1 MPNVIHN
8 IIRLFA
14 DDSKLIGIIKNIKDR
29 EHLQEDIDSVV
40 KWSNEW
46 LMKFNTE
53 KCQFMEIYDG
63 KSRTISDI
71 NKSNVFS
78 MKKSVIITF

>member
-1 MPNVIHN
+1 MPDVVNN

-14 DDSKLIGIIKNIKDR
+14 DDSKLIGIIKNR
-29 EHLQEDIDSVV
+29 EYLQEDIDSVV

-46 LMKFNTE
+46 LMTFNTE

-71 NKSNVFS
+71 ISKSNGFS
-78 MKKSVIITF
+78 M